1 MFICSANLGSPECS
15 PGIEATP
22 SESVSKSCPEVHG
35 GVDFRRGTSSSRK
48 IGIVMGHKSERDS
61 YGSGIFWWGNQLVR
75 SSSPNGSFM
84 VVDWPHFPWYPIK
97 AQKKKD
103 EHSHLLIDPFYV
115 HLCLVY
121 FSMFSPGISWWTH
134 PIQVGVSPRRTRPTL
149 LESGKKS
156 EAKAN
161 KESGF
166 FRATEPR
173 PSHDRTTV
181 VRSTLGFFESRG
193 ISIWICKLKDVGKM
207 YNGGVFLNV

>member
-1 MFICSANLGSPECS
+1 MFICSANLESPECS

-97 AQKKKD
+97 AQKKGRTLASTD
-103 EHSHLLIDPFYV
+103 WSVLCAFMFSLFFHVFSRNFLVNSSYPSWGFPQTHQADPF
-115 HLCLVY
+115 
-121 FSMFSPGISWWTH
+121 GEW
-134 PIQVGVSPRRTRPTL
+134 Q
-149 LESGKKS
+149 E
-156 EAKAN
+156 E
-161 KESGF
+161 
-166 FRATEPR
+166 
-173 PSHDRTTV
+173 
-181 VRSTLGFFESRG
+181 RG
-193 ISIWICKLKDVGKM
+193 EGQ
-207 YNGGVFLNV
+207 

>member
-97 AQKKKD
+97 AKKKD

-134 PIQVGVSPRRTRPTL
+134 PIQVGVPPDAPGRPFWRVARRARRRPIRRAVF
-149 LESGKKS
+149 S
-156 EAKAN
+156 ERP
-161 KESGF
+161 SRD
-166 FRATEPR
+166 RATTEPR
-173 PSHDRTTV
+173 W
-181 VRSTLGFFESRG
+181 LG
-193 ISIWICKLKDVGKM
+193 
-207 YNGGVFLNV
+207 